1 MSTTMQF
8 KTTGEMAHCVKHS
21 MDKLKHLE
29 HILRTYVNASQYGCL
44 SVFPVLGRQNGNHK
58 ANYLTR

>member
-8 KTTGEMAHCVKHS
+8 KTTGEMAHCGKHS
-21 MDKLKHLE
+21 MDKLKNLE
-29 HILRTYVNASQYGCL
+29 HIFKTYVSASQYGCL
-44 SVFPVLGRQNGNHK
+44 SVLPVLGRQHGNHI